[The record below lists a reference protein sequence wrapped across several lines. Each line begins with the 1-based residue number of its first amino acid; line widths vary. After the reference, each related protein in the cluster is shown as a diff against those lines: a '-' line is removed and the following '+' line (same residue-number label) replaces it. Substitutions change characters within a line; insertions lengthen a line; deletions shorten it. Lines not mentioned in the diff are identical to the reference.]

1 MYMWGQAEAVVK
13 DSDVGEEEMGQVTE
27 DEKLRHPK
35 AEVAAVSLAGIA
47 KAYRGCALVLEHT
60 PWRRHSALYTSR

>member
-27 DEKLRHPK
+27 DDKLHHQ
-35 AEVAAVSLAGIA
+35 AEVAAVSLAGVA
-47 KAYRGCALVLEHT
+47 KACRSCALVLEHT
-60 PWRRHSALYTSR
+60 PWCQHSAFYTSC